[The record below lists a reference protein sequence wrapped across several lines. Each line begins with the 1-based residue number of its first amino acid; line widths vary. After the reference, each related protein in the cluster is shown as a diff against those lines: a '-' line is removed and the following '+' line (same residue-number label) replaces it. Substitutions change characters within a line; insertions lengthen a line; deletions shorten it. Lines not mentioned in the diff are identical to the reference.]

1 MTEEQRIALSTVLK
15 QSRDYEDDV
24 IEATVIDYVCSRIK
38 RKFVFKD
45 EFEYLKDLSD
55 KELFSRFDTVQF
67 PVEIEFII
75 EFFEELLDKKRV
87 NENGIVF
94 TPKYISDYICNSLI
108 KKNIKIDSKIS
119 VIDPGCGCGI
129 FLVSAIDEIRKKV
142 KKSISSIINSNIYGI
157 ELDKDNARRCKIV
170 LNLYALMQG
179 ESNSRIN
186 ANIACLDSL
195 KTDWNEVFKK
205 NGFDCIVGN
214 PPYVNTHDMN
224 KETSVFLK
232 KNFKTTTKGVYN
244 IFYAFIE
251 HAMQFLATNGNL
263 SYIVPN
269 NFLTI
274 KSAESLRQMIIENG
288 WME

>member
-108 KKNIKIDSKIS
+108 K
-119 VIDPGCGCGI
+119 
-129 FLVSAIDEIRKKV
+129 
-142 KKSISSIINSNIYGI
+142 
-157 ELDKDNARRCKIV
+157 
-170 LNLYALMQG
+170 
-179 ESNSRIN
+179 RI
-186 ANIACLDSL
+186 
-195 KTDWNEVFKK
+195 
-205 NGFDCIVGN
+205 
-214 PPYVNTHDMN
+214 
-224 KETSVFLK
+224 
-232 KNFKTTTKGVYN
+232 
-244 IFYAFIE
+244 
-251 HAMQFLATNGNL
+251 
-263 SYIVPN
+263 
-269 NFLTI
+269 
-274 KSAESLRQMIIENG
+274 
-288 WME
+288 